1 MTKIHL
7 TLACGTYD
15 INRGLIDGEVRP
27 QGIDLTVLTYPSP
40 ERHWRMGRNKEF
52 DVCEFSMSTF
62 LMLHGRGDNPFT
74 AIPAFPHRRFR
85 HSFIFVNA
93 DAGIHT
99 PKDLE
104 GRKVGLRS
112 WQTTAGLWCRGILAD
127 DYDVDLHKIQ
137 WLCQDE
143 EDVPFEVP
151 PQYSIE
157 RVPEGKKVTQM
168 LEEGEV
174 DALIYPEMPG
184 AVLRGDPRVTR
195 LFPDYKAEE
204 MAHYTKTGFFPIM
217 HTVVIKRELLDDNA
231 WIAVNMLE
239 AFRASKDLA
248 FRKMEDPRSI
258 SLAWVRDLIEE
269 QRRVLGSD
277 PWCYQFEP
285 NRKAIEAMIR
295 WSHEQGMIPEIFPAE
310 SLFVPAALD
319 ELPHYVS

>member
-1 MTKIHL
+1 MSKIHL

-15 INRGLIDGEVRP
+15 INRGLIDGEVQP
-27 QGIDLTVLTYPSP
+27 QGIDLTVLTYASP
-40 ERHWRMGRNKEF
+40 QRHWRMGRNEEF

-62 LMLHGRGDNPFT
+62 LMLQGRGDNPFV

-85 HSFIFVNA
+85 HSFIFTNA
-93 DAGIHT
+93 DAGIRS

-112 WQTTAGLWCRGILAD
+112 WQTTAGLWARGILAD

-143 EDVPFEVP
+143 EDVPFDIP
-151 PQYSIE
+151 PHYSIE
-157 RVPEGKKVTQM
+157 RVPEGKTVTKM
-168 LEEGEV
+168 LEEGEI

-184 AVLRGDPRVTR
+184 SVLRGDPRVTR

-204 MAHYTKTGFFPIM
+204 MRHYQKTGFFPIM
-217 HTVVIKRELLDDNA
+217 HTVVIRKEILEENP
-231 WIAVNMLE
+231 WVAVNMLN
-239 AFRASKDLA
+239 AFRESKDLA

-269 QRRVLGSD
+269 QRRVLGND
-277 PWCYQFEP
+277 PWRYEFEP

-295 WSHEQGMIPEIFPAE
+295 WSHEQGMIPNTFNAE
-310 SLFVPAALD
+310 ELFVPASLD